1 LTRHSNGNGP
11 RGGSVLLRLVVVAL
25 WAVVTGCVVT
35 TYEGPD
41 EPPRVVVPPPPV
53 SDAPPL
59 EPSDPATQDLDA
71 AGPSEPTVVA
81 RHLVV
86 MYAGSRHAPP
96 TVKRSKA
103 EARARA
109 QQALD
114 RARAGE
120 DFATLVEEYSD
131 EPGAAAREGRLPRF
145 HRGDMVQE
153 FSDAAFALEPGEIS
167 DVVETPFGFHVI
179 ERLE

>member
-1 LTRHSNGNGP
+1 VN
-11 RGGSVLLRLVVVAL
+11 GSVLLRLVVIAL
-25 WAVVTGCVVT
+25 LAAVGGCVVT
-35 TYEGPD
+35 TYEGPSQ
-41 EPPRVVVPPPPV
+41 PPRVVVPPPPI

-59 EPSDPATQDLDA
+59 EPSDPATQDFEA
-71 AGPSEPTVVA
+71 AAPGEPTVVA

-86 MYAGSRHAPP
+86 MYAGSQHAPP

-114 RARAGE
+114 RARAGD
-120 DFATLVEEYSD
+120 DFAALVEEYSD
-131 EPGAAAREGRLPRF
+131 EPGASAREGRLPRF
-145 HRGDMVQE
+145 HRKDMVPE
-153 FSDAAFALEPGEIS
+153 FSDAAFALEPGELS